1 MAQVTGGAWVVEVV
15 IDGRAIG
22 GWSEYSVRTS
32 MLDPA
37 DSFTLSRP
45 FDRDAWDLCQTDR
58 PIRITINGV
67 VFLTGFIDSGK
78 ISAKAGELQL
88 AGRDKVGRLVQESAP
103 QISFDGLRLQ
113 AVIARVASPW
123 FEAVALSNTRNRRVV
138 RGRGH
143 KAAAADQVFVD
154 VKAGTRLEPGQMRWA
169 VIQDLADQVGALVW
183 SAGDGSELVVGQPNY
198 KQSPQ
203 YELRHYAPGAGK
215 TSTVKDLTIEE
226 STADRYSRI
235 ILLGAGA
242 GTDANYG
249 RPVTSR
255 SGEVKDNP
263 ATADGEGLSFS
274 APKRLIIADHAVKSR
289 QDAEGRVRREW
300 NRRAMNAQ
308 IVSAV
313 AEGHG
318 QFRGGAYPTLFATD
332 TAAYVQDEET
342 GTQGLY
348 HVVAVEF
355 RCSRS
360 SGAETTLTLLPR
372 GTELAA

>member
-37 DSFTLSRP
+37 DSFTLSRLP

-67 VFLTGFIDSGK
+67 VVLTGFIDSRK
-78 ISAKAGELQL
+78 FRRE
-88 AGRDKVGRLVQESAP
+88 GRRAASPAATKVGRLVQVGAP
-103 QISFDGLRLQ
+103 DPFDGLRLQ

-138 RGRGH
+138 RGRGPQ
-143 KAAAADQVFVD
+143 AAAADQVFVD
-154 VKAGTRLEPGQMRWA
+154 VKAGTRLRAGADAVGGDPGPRRPGRRA
-169 VIQDLADQVGALVW
+169 GGPPATVPSSS
-183 SAGDGSELVVGQPNY
+183 SA
-198 KQSPQ
+198 SPTTSSRPSTR
-203 YELRHYAPGAGK
+203 LRHYAPGAGK
-215 TSTVKDLTIEE
+215 TSTVGT
-226 STADRYSRI
+226 SRSRSRPPTATRGSSCSAPAR
-235 ILLGAGA
+235 

-289 QDAEGRVRREW
+289 QDAEG
-300 NRRAMNAQ
+300 Q
-308 IVSAV
+308 P
-313 AEGHG
+313 
-318 QFRGGAYPTLFATD
+318 GA
-332 TAAYVQDEET
+332 
-342 GTQGLY
+342 
-348 HVVAVEF
+348 
-355 RCSRS
+355 
-360 SGAETTLTLLPR
+360 R
-372 GTELAA
+372 GTGAP